1 MFNLHQYLLS
11 LYVICI
17 FALVGWIL
25 SVARKNVTHV
35 DSLWSLFF
43 VLAADTT
50 YLTLDNPSS
59 RATLILVLVT
69 IWALRLFAHL
79 TLRNWGA
86 PEDERYVEMRK
97 NNQPYFWLKSI
108 YIIFGLQAVLAWTIS
123 ASLYGAIISNMPLNI
138 VDYIGMS
145 LFVFGLFWEGVSDWQ
160 LMQFKQDATNKGKVL
175 NTGLWRYT
183 RHPNYFGECC
193 LWWGFYLIALAGGAW
208 WAIIS
213 PALITIL
220 LLKVSG
226 VSLLENTISERRP
239 DYAKYK
245 KTTNAFLPW
254 FKH

>member
-43 VLAADTT
+43 ALAAYTT
-50 YLTLDNPSS
+50 YLTLDNPST

-138 VDYIGMS
+138 IDYIGVS

-175 NTGLWRYT
+175 DTGLWRYT

>member
-17 FALVGWIL
+17 FALLGWIL

-50 YLTLDNPSS
+50 YLTLDNPST

>member
-43 VLAADTT
+43 ALAAYTT
-50 YLTLDNPSS
+50 YLTLDNPST
-59 RATLILVLVT
+59 RATLILVLVN

-138 VDYIGMS
+138 IDYIGVS

-160 LMQFKQDATNKGKVL
+160 LMQFKQDPTNKGKVL
-175 NTGLWRYT
+175 DTGLWRYT